1 MAGNL
6 PEKTGEIRA
15 GHLSRKTLKRFSELK
30 DYFGVNTQT
39 GTMDLMVNILHLHL
53 LGSSRVALFR
63 KAAKL
68 VSANE
73 RLSRELQ
80 PSEVQRVSIQKGLV
94 LVWARHQGEPYKIS
108 EEVWEQGIND

>member
-1 MAGNL
+1 M
-6 PEKTGEIRA
+6 PGEIRA
-15 GHLSRKTLKRFSELK
+15 GGLSEETLKRFSELK
-30 DYFGVNTQT
+30 DYLGANTQA
-39 GTMDLMVNILHLHL
+39 GTMEVLVNILHLHL

-94 LVWARHQGEPYKIS
+94 LVWAWHQGEPYKIS